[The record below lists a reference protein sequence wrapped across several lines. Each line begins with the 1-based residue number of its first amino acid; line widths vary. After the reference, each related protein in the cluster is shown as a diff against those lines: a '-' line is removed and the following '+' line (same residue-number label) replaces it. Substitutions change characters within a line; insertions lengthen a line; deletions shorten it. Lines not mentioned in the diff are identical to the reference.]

1 MYIRFFIIAALALAF
16 ILPVAHYAKALD
28 FKDRPVFIRRLEE
41 KLAFYFPNIFVNSD
55 KKNQIDYGH
64 NIGHDP
70 VAMPE
75 PPKVAAK
82 IQQKKPSFSA
92 APAILTQ
99 DWTIEPKHS
108 SADQT
113 SPALSKE
120 LAFAPVQVA
129 KEEAFSTDPVEI
141 AQTLVLLDPAVE
153 PTAKGNSQADDLSQ
167 ATKLEVASTEQQ
179 LSQAF
184 KAQEELVTQEI
195 GQTTLVAKLPE
206 TPQEAQQPELIALQ
220 PREVA
225 REEQLSQKEIDER
238 NLFLLK
244 DRLEDNL
251 AETKLVI
258 QSPAETSSV
267 NQQAHSDSLDVQPA
281 NLADNNAD
289 TVPSVQQQLAVQQT
303 LEQVDSYARQQ
314 REQQAARELQEL
326 QNIQALQ
333 AQVQQQQALAE
344 TKRLQQEQQLW
355 VKAAEDA
362 SRILAEQQQII
373 EKELLRLTELKRA
386 EDALAEQ
393 RAAEQQA
400 NELRVQLAAA
410 AEQERV
416 AAIAARREELR
427 QSLAQAEVAFK
438 ADADTAKKALTAK
451 QQARADMIEAERVAM
466 ADKIAREQLDAAQAL
481 AAEQQALAA
490 KAEADKQQQLALEQ
504 QAKAEADKQQQLA
517 LEQQAKA
524 AQAAEAEKL
533 AAQKVQA
540 ERMAL
545 EQQAKQFALEQQAKA
560 ERIAQEQ
567 REQAELKARAQQALA
582 EQLAAER
589 LAQLSAK
596 AEQERLNAIAA
607 RTEELKQVDQAEAA
621 AKAEAVSAAKALTAK
636 QQARADKVEAERV
649 AMADK
654 LAREQQAAAQALA
667 AEQNALA
674 AKQAKAE
681 ADKQQQLVI
690 EQQAKAEQE
699 RLAAIAKTAEDNRQA
714 RAQVVAELSKQVD
727 AAAQLLQSKQQARAK
742 QVEAERAAAAERIA
756 LEQQQLAEQQA
767 KADAD
772 ANAKAEALTRLLMA
786 EQQAKAEALAKQAL
800 AEQQAKAKAEALAQL
815 VLAEQQ
821 AKAKAEAQAVA
832 EKALAEKK
840 AAEAKKEEA
849 LKLAKQARDAED
861 LKRMAVLQK
870 QAEEIRVSL
879 ATIKQQQ
886 SADAAAAKSAAKIA
900 SEQVASQ
907 NLSVGEANFIK
918 ENKLS
923 ELVDSM
929 GTVSQSKDKPVPLAT
944 PVKPPAS
951 TASMES
957 GVDMNWTSMPLASDL
972 PPQIAKLGESFIDT
986 VYKQLPSSKKIAKA
1000 MPFDEFKLR
1009 IKEAI
1014 DTSPDIA
1021 VVSNLA
1027 EQSKSSKSLALSSLL
1042 PQVTGNSDSGKR
1054 TIKNPWLGTSYE
1066 QDGSNFGISVS
1077 QLVFDFG
1084 AGIFGLKAGKARVK
1098 AAEELLVSKK
1108 SEQALK
1114 SIYAFIEL
1122 ERARDQYKLA
1132 SQNAQSRLELIRL
1145 VKERFAIGGGTKP
1158 DVIRA
1163 ESRYAEALSSVA
1175 LASSKVSAAEANY
1188 RELFA
1193 SNPTG
1198 MVVGPDHEFVIEG
1211 LEKTAEQL
1219 AGTYPGLLQL
1229 ARLKDATSEESKAV
1243 IAKTLPSFSLVYSG
1257 TSQGHFVSNVTPS
1270 ASQSLVLQLSVPI
1283 YNGGADQARKDD
1295 ARLKALQSELEFD
1308 AAMRSFEKTLLQSQA
1323 EVKSSDEILT
1333 SRSVSVRSAIAS
1345 MRAVRE
1351 QFAFNKGTLLD
1362 LISVQDSL
1370 YQSGKDMIDAHSDR
1384 NIARYRLAHLTSEL
1398 HKVFQL
1404 SDSPLMVKD

>member
-1 MYIRFFIIAALALAF
+1 
-16 ILPVAHYAKALD
+16 
-28 FKDRPVFIRRLEE
+28 
-41 KLAFYFPNIFVNSD
+41 
-55 KKNQIDYGH
+55 
-64 NIGHDP
+64 
-70 VAMPE
+70 
-75 PPKVAAK
+75 
-82 IQQKKPSFSA
+82 
-92 APAILTQ
+92 
-99 DWTIEPKHS
+99 
-108 SADQT
+108 
-113 SPALSKE
+113 
-120 LAFAPVQVA
+120 
-129 KEEAFSTDPVEI
+129 
-141 AQTLVLLDPAVE
+141 
-153 PTAKGNSQADDLSQ
+153 
-167 ATKLEVASTEQQ
+167 
-179 LSQAF
+179 
-184 KAQEELVTQEI
+184 
-195 GQTTLVAKLPE
+195 
-206 TPQEAQQPELIALQ
+206 
-220 PREVA
+220 
-225 REEQLSQKEIDER
+225 
-238 NLFLLK
+238 
-244 DRLEDNL
+244 
-251 AETKLVI
+251 
-258 QSPAETSSV
+258 
-267 NQQAHSDSLDVQPA
+267 
-281 NLADNNAD
+281 
-289 TVPSVQQQLAVQQT
+289 
-303 LEQVDSYARQQ
+303 
-314 REQQAARELQEL
+314 
-326 QNIQALQ
+326 
-333 AQVQQQQALAE
+333 
-344 TKRLQQEQQLW
+344 
-355 VKAAEDA
+355 
-362 SRILAEQQQII
+362 
-373 EKELLRLTELKRA
+373 
-386 EDALAEQ
+386 
-393 RAAEQQA
+393 
-400 NELRVQLAAA
+400 
-410 AEQERV
+410 
-416 AAIAARREELR
+416 
-427 QSLAQAEVAFK
+427 
-438 ADADTAKKALTAK
+438 
-451 QQARADMIEAERVAM
+451 M
-466 ADKIAREQLDAAQAL
+466 ADKIAREQQAAAQAL
-481 AAEQQALAA
+481 ALEQQALA
-490 KAEADKQQQLALEQ
+490 DKL
-504 QAKAEADKQQQLA
+504 AKAEADKQQQLA

-545 EQQAKQFALEQQAKA
+545 EMQAKQFALEQQAKA

-596 AEQERLNAIAA
+596 AEQERL
-607 RTEELKQVDQAEAA
+607 
-621 AKAEAVSAAKALTAK
+621 
-636 QQARADKVEAERV
+636 
-649 AMADK
+649 
-654 LAREQQAAAQALA
+654 
-667 AEQNALA
+667 
-674 AKQAKAE
+674 
-681 ADKQQQLVI
+681 
-690 EQQAKAEQE
+690 
-699 RLAAIAKTAEDNRQA
+699 AAIAKTAEDNRQA
-714 RAQVVAELSKQVD
+714 RAQVVAELSKQMD
-727 AAAQLLQSKQQARAK
+727 TAAQLLQSKQQARAK

-772 ANAKAEALTRLLMA
+772 ANAKAEALTRLLVA

-929 GTVSQSKDKPVPLAT
+929 GTVSQSKDKTVPLAT

-1042 PQVTGNSDSGKR
+1042 PQVSGNSDSGKR

-1198 MVVGPDHEFVIEG
+1198 MVVGPDHEFVLEG
-1211 LEKTAEQL
+1211 VEKTAEQL

-1270 ASQSLVLQLSVPI
+1270 TSQSLVLQLSVPI